1 MEKNEPLNP
10 EQINIV
16 VDSFKEALPSI
27 VEMAIGLTNM
37 GSQVAGNHVY
47 FGLTQIPKD
56 ATKPTINTTQ
66 ILPPTGATNFLA
78 PYALRNADEEP
89 QSLRHVKEMCRA
101 LCWHFLRLGDTSG
114 FEDRVETRG
123 MPEGELG
130 GVFVVGDGTIIVGLW
145 GLTEKLS
152 EAVLLVACVELD
164 LLTREEARE
173 YSRPLPPGGIP
184 LGHGRRYYDQFFK
197 PVLVEWEALK
207 ERRLADTIAEFEDT
221 AKLFR
226 AQDK

>member
-16 VDSFKEALPSI
+16 VNSFKELLPSI
-27 VEMAIGLTNM
+27 IEMAIGLANM

-47 FGLTQIPKD
+47 FGITQIPKD

-66 ILPPTGATNFLA
+66 ILPPTDATNFLA
-78 PYALRNADEEP
+78 PYALRNADKEP
-89 QSLRHVKEMCRA
+89 QSLQHVKEKCRA

-152 EAVLLVACVELD
+152 EAVLLVACIELG
-164 LLTREEARE
+164 LLTQEKARE
-173 YSRPLPPGGIP
+173 YSRPLPPGGVP
-184 LGHGRRYYDQFFK
+184 HGHDLNYYNRFFE
-197 PVLVEWEALK
+197 PILVGWEALK
-207 ERRLADTIAEFEDT
+207 DKRLADAIAELEAT
-221 AKLFR
+221 AELFTV
-226 AQDK
+226 

>member
-16 VDSFKEALPSI
+16 VNSFKELLPSI
-27 VEMAIGLTNM
+27 IEMAIGLTNM

-47 FGLTQIPKD
+47 FGITQIPKN

-89 QSLRHVKEMCRA
+89 QSLQRVKAKCRK
-101 LCWHFLRLGDTSG
+101 LCWHFIRQGHTSG
-114 FEDRVETRG
+114 FDDRVETRG
-123 MPEGELG
+123 MPEGEWG
-130 GVFVVGDGTIIVGLW
+130 GAFVVGDGTIIVGLS

-173 YSRPLPPGGIP
+173 YSRPLPPGGVP
-184 LGHGRRYYDQFFK
+184 LGHGRRYHDQFFE
-197 PVLVEWEALK
+197 PILVEWEALK
-207 ERRLADTIAEFEDT
+207 DKRLADTIAELEAT
-221 AKLFR
+221 AELFTV
-226 AQDK
+226 